1 MRSRSI
7 DEAKGG
13 GWGMAGGEDLVGLH
27 DVYYPW
33 EERIGIYEKYQ
44 ERRLREVI
52 VIDRVLSL
60 RSKRGSCFLEMQ
72 G

>member
-13 GWGMAGGEDLVGLH
+13 GWGMAGGEDLVGLQ

-33 EERIGIYEKYQ
+33 EETIGIDEK
-44 ERRLREVI
+44 
-52 VIDRVLSL
+52 
-60 RSKRGSCFLEMQ
+60 
-72 G
+72 